1 MQIIFNGTYKGFNS
15 ALNVGDIVDVENN
28 GKAVVTEILKI
39 SRPRRYGQEIYV
51 KWTGL
56 CQLLNRPITGY
67 TDEKQNEYTIAYDMA
82 HDAEHVFSQLHV
94 GEIIMFENNKSIR
107 IDEIEQYD
115 FDFIDIRMNVIATTV
130 PEMPFDWVNQRRID
144 NEVKQRG
151 WRVVKVRSPK
161 LRVKE
166 ATHE

>member
-1 MQIIFNGTYKGFNS
+1 VQIIFYGTYKGFNS

-82 HDAEHVFSQLHV
+82 HDAEHVFTQLHV
-94 GEIIMFENNKSIR
+94 GKTNNIGELDLSDDEAKNLVRNLVDALFLGKHVTLRIR
-107 IDEIEQYD
+107 KEYD
-115 FDFIDIRMNVIATTV
+115 
-130 PEMPFDWVNQRRID
+130 
-144 NEVKQRG
+144 
-151 WRVVKVRSPK
+151 S
-161 LRVKE
+161 
-166 ATHE
+166 